1 MIDDSRSRM
10 PFNDA
15 FEQVGRAIYGDD
27 WISSLT
33 ERRKWLVE
41 RYVDGR
47 SQSGALAS
55 NMPGQ
60 TTYDVAGCKWA
71 EYPGSPALLAE
82 ATSAR
87 DRRDWKKT
95 QDERALEWLEDHDF
109 DVDAASFNPEELSRE
124 LERAAL
130 DERPRPGKTPVITN
144 EAKAWLVSLAC
155 RKAKELGYPHE
166 V

>member
-15 FEQVGRAIYGDD
+15 FEHVGRAIYGDD
-27 WISSLT
+27 WISSLS
-33 ERRKWLVE
+33 ERQKWLVE

-55 NMPGQ
+55 TMPGQ

-87 DRRDWKKT
+87 HRRDWKKT
-95 QDERALEWLEDHDF
+95 QDERAFEWL
-109 DVDAASFNPEELSRE
+109 
-124 LERAAL
+124 
-130 DERPRPGKTPVITN
+130 
-144 EAKAWLVSLAC
+144 
-155 RKAKELGYPHE
+155 
-166 V
+166 